1 MTTLR
6 SESLRPFAFLCT
18 ALRTF
23 LIVAG
28 LTGPVAAQDGLFSSG
43 APLDPR
49 EAFALSVTPQ
59 PDGSRLLRW
68 EIADGYYL
76 YRDYLAVETDTRA
89 PVPLESDPGTQKE
102 DPTFGA
108 VEVYYDQAEARI
120 GPVSDPLSVT
130 YQGCQE
136 DGICYPP
143 ITDSLPAL
151 PVAAPDGP
159 KETGSPAFTP
169 GGGITLAEDAGLV
182 EGLVQRGG
190 LRLLLLGFFGFGL
203 LLAFTPCVLP
213 MIPILGGLLAGQ
225 GESLTA
231 RRGLALS
238 ATYVLAMSS
247 ALALLG
253 VAAAWSGQNLQIV
266 LQSPLAVGGV
276 ALLFAALAL
285 SMFGLFELRFP
296 QAWNDR
302 MATAGSGRRGTFAG
316 AAGLGFTSA
325 LIMGPCVTAPLAG
338 ALLYIAQT
346 GDTAL
351 GAAALFSL
359 GLGQGVPLLLLGA
372 FGSRALPRAGRWMQ
386 VVNRLFGFV
395 FLVMAAWLA
404 GRVVPPAAGLAIWAG
419 VLVLTGVF
427 LGALDRPEAGAA
439 PVQRLR
445 QAAGIAALLA
455 GALMGVGAASGGDDP
470 LRPLAGLRGEMQTA
484 VSEKAIDFTTI
495 RSVPELE
502 AALAQSDR
510 PALIYF
516 TADWCVSCRAIER
529 HVWPDAGVQ
538 AALSE
543 MQVIAADLTK
553 FDSESQ
559 GLLDHLRSVGPPTM
573 VFLDAEGRE
582 REDTRLIGE
591 PGPADVMASAR
602 AVQ

>member
-1 MTTLR
+1 MKAHLI
-6 SESLRPFAFLCT
+6 ESLRPFALLCT
-18 ALRTF
+18 ALRAF
-23 LIVAG
+23 LLIAAFA
-28 LTGPVAAQDGLFSSG
+28 GPVTAQDSLFSSE

-49 EAFALSVTPQ
+49 AAFALSVSPQ

-76 YRDYLAVETDTRA
+76 YRDYLSVETA
-89 PVPLESDPGTQKE
+89 SGVSIPLESEPGKQKN
-102 DPTFGA
+102 DPTFGT
-108 VEVYYDQAEARI
+108 VEVYYDEASARI
-120 GPVSDPLSVT
+120 SPVSGALSIT

-151 PVAAPDGP
+151 PASAATEAEEQASAP
-159 KETGSPAFTP
+159 TA
-169 GGGITLAEDAGLV
+169 GITLADDSGLV
-182 EGLVQRGG
+182 DGLVRRGG
-190 LRLLLLGFFGFGL
+190 LGLLLLGFFGFGL

-238 ATYVLAMSS
+238 AAYVFAMSS

-266 LQSPLAVGGV
+266 LQSPWAVGAV
-276 ALLFAALAL
+276 ALLFVALAM
-285 SMFGLFELRFP
+285 SMFGVFQLRLP

-302 MATAGSGRRGTFAG
+302 MAAAGIGRRGTFAG

-372 FGSRALPRAGRWMQ
+372 FGSRALPRAGRWMRL
-386 VVNRLFGFV
+386 VNRLFGFI
-395 FLVMAAWLA
+395 FLAMAAWLA

-419 VLVLTGVF
+419 ALVLTGVF
-427 LGALDRPEAGAA
+427 LGALDRQDADAA
-439 PVQRLR
+439 PIQRLR
-445 QAAGIAALLA
+445 QAAGMLALLA
-455 GALMGVGAASGGDDP
+455 GGLMGIGAASGGDDP
-470 LRPLAGLRGEMQTA
+470 LRPLARLTGGSQNV
-484 VSEKAIDFTTI
+484 VSDKAIDFTTI

-510 PALIYF
+510 PAMIYF
-516 TADWCVSCRAIER
+516 TAEWCVSCRTIER
-529 HVWPDAGVQ
+529 RVWPDAEVQ

-543 MQVIAADLTK
+543 MQVIAADLTT
-553 FDSESQ
+553 FDAESQ

-573 VFLDAEGRE
+573 VFLDAEGQE
-582 REDTRLIGE
+582 RKGTRLIGE
-591 PGPADVMASAR
+591 PRPAEVVASAR

>member
-1 MTTLR
+1 MKAHLI
-6 SESLRPFAFLCT
+6 ESLRPFALLCT
-18 ALRTF
+18 ALRAF
-23 LIVAG
+23 LLIAG
-28 LTGPVAAQDGLFSSG
+28 LSGPVAAQTSLFSSD

-49 EAFALSVTPQ
+49 AAFALSVTPE
-59 PDGSRLLRW
+59 PDGSRVLRW

-76 YRDYLAVETDTRA
+76 YRDYLSVETATGA
-89 PVPLESDPGTQKE
+89 SVPLESEPGKQKN

-108 VEVYYDQAEARI
+108 VEVYYDEAEARI
-120 GPVSDPLSVT
+120 GPVSGALSIT

-143 ITDSLPAL
+143 ITDSLSAL
-151 PVAAPDGP
+151 PVAAATEAGEQASAP
-159 KETGSPAFTP
+159 T
-169 GGGITLAEDAGLV
+169 GGITLADDTGLV
-182 EGLVQRGG
+182 DGLVQRGG
-190 LRLLLLGFFGFGL
+190 LGLLLLGFFGFGL

-253 VAAAWSGQNLQIV
+253 VAAAWSGQNLQIA
-266 LQSPLAVGGV
+266 LQSPWAVGAV
-276 ALLFAALAL
+276 ALLFVALAL
-285 SMFGLFELRFP
+285 SMFGVFELRLP

-302 MATAGSGRRGTFAG
+302 MAAAGIGRRGTFAG

-372 FGSRALPRAGRWMQ
+372 FGSGALPRAKRWMQ
-386 VVNRLFGFV
+386 LVNRLFGFI
-395 FLVMAAWLA
+395 FLAMAAWLA

-419 VLVLTGVF
+419 ALVLTGVF
-427 LGALDRPEAGAA
+427 LGALDRQDAGAA

-445 QAAGIAALLA
+445 QAAGVLALLA
-455 GALMGVGAASGGDDP
+455 GGLMGLGAASGGDDP
-470 LRPLAGLRGEMQTA
+470 LRPLAGWTA
-484 VSEKAIDFTTI
+484 GSQSAAGEKAIDFTTI

-510 PALIYF
+510 PAMIYF
-516 TADWCVSCRAIER
+516 TADWCVTCRTIER

-543 MQVIAADLTK
+543 MQVIAADLTT
-553 FDSESQ
+553 FDAGSQ

-573 VFLDAEGRE
+573 IFLDAEGQE
-582 REDTRLIGE
+582 RKGTRLIGE
-591 PGPADVMASAR
+591 PGPAEVVASAR